1 MVSVV
6 HSFVCKCLCLQSK
19 RIVFFSSL
27 PPSLHQGAREE
38 GAAVDM
44 AKAQR
49 EARELYQAG
58 EQRWGTDESKFNQII
73 AVRSHPQLRATF
85 DEYVKVCPEKYL
97 QLRATLYQSHDL
109 QGWYH
114 QEVVYDGVH
123 SVLCINV
130 LSVPVPKQKTNAILF
145 RYHCCVRS
153 TMSVNFCSRVE
164 LCIKCINI

>member
-6 HSFVCKCLCLQSK
+6 HSFVCKCLCFQSK
-19 RIVFFSSL
+19 RIVLFFSSL

-85 DEYVKVCPEKYL
+85 DEYVKVCPEKYP

-130 LSVPVPKQKTNAILF
+130 LSVPVSKQKTNAIFISISLL
-145 RYHCCVRS
+145 CLKL
-153 TMSVNFCSRVE
+153 NFCSRVE
-164 LCIKCINI
+164 LCIERINI